1 MIWSQYKCGQKL
13 QKFYNN
19 YNECLQ
25 YLGPA
30 YLCSETWN
38 YTLNSSERIGHIKPY
53 IRLEITSDIVGSG
66 GMCYYSGVMYTVMQR

>member
-19 YNECLQ
+19 YNEFLQ

-38 YTLNSSERIGHIKPY
+38 DTLNSSE
-53 IRLEITSDIVGSG
+53 LNVLVT
-66 GMCYYSGVMYTVMQR
+66 